1 MKIALIN
8 MPFADAHR
16 PSLSLTQLRARALA
30 LPEVSAC
37 AIHYLNQH
45 TARFFGK
52 QLYTAVADH
61 YTSGLGDWL
70 FRHLAFP
77 DAADNSRAYFDR
89 HFPYTDPHS
98 LALKQRLFECR
109 DGLGAFLEQ
118 LIEDFALDQYD
129 LVGFTSMF
137 SQTVPSIAMAR
148 LLKRRNPKLVAV
160 IGGANCESPMGQELA
175 RHVPALDYVFSG
187 PALVSFPRLLEHLT
201 RGERDAAARLAGVF
215 SQSQLDNLDS
225 SRRFGPEL
233 PLDAIV
239 PLDFQAFLTSF
250 DDLFPDDREQVQLVF
265 ETSRGCWWGER
276 SHCSFCGLNSQTMS
290 YRAMSAPTAQA
301 KLVEV
306 LAYAD
311 RCTHFA
317 SVDNIMPRTF
327 IDEVLAHVDVPAHV
341 DLFYEVKADLDDAQL
356 AALAHKR
363 VVRLQPGIE
372 ALSTSTLKL
381 MKKGTTAFGNLR
393 FLQGCLRHGIQP
405 EWNLLVGFPGEG
417 EEVYL
422 AYRQLL
428 PLLHHLP
435 PPGGCYPVR
444 FDRYSPYHARPQ
456 EYGLRLRAYDFY
468 GDVFPFP
475 AAAIENLAYYF
486 QDTELR
492 ADYSRTMLRHIAT
505 LRRLVEAWQ
514 QHWQERRPA
523 LAWQADQSLLDTR
536 GPTPRRHQLT
546 PAERQLLGLLR
557 EFRGPDSLAR
567 LSELAPEQVS
577 SALATLREKGLLFE
591 EGGRYG
597 SLLPTP
603 PPPLNQA

>member
-1 MKIALIN
+1 MKIALVN

-16 PSLSLTQLRARALA
+16 PSLSLTQLRARALDIA
-30 LPEVSAC
+30 AVSEC
-37 AIHYLNQH
+37 AIYYLNQH
-45 TARFFGK
+45 TVRFFGK
-52 QLYTAVADH
+52 QLYAAIADH

-77 DAADNSRAYFDR
+77 EAADNSRAYFER
-89 HFPYTDPHS
+89 HFPFTDPHS
-98 LALKQRLFECR
+98 QALKQRLLECR
-109 DGLGAFLEQ
+109 NGLGKFLEQ
-118 LIEDFALDQYD
+118 LVDRFALDQYD

-137 SQTVPSIAMAR
+137 SQTVPSIALAR
-148 LLKRRNPKLVAV
+148 LLKRRNPQIIAV

-175 RHVPALDYVFSG
+175 RHVPTLDYVFSG
-187 PALVSFPRLLEHLT
+187 PALLSFPALVEHVS
-201 RGERDAAARLAGVF
+201 RGELEAAARLPGVF
-215 SQSQLDNLDS
+215 SQSQLENLDT

-233 PLDAIV
+233 PLEAVV
-239 PLDFQAFLTSF
+239 PLDFQAFLESF
-250 DDLFPDDREQVQLVF
+250 DKLFPEDRDQVQLVF

-276 SHCSFCGLNSQTMS
+276 SHCSFCGLNSQTMK

-311 RCTHFA
+311 RCSHFA

-327 IDEVLAHVDVPAHV
+327 IDDVLAHVEVPAHV

-356 AALAHKR
+356 AALAQKR

-393 FLQGCLRHGIQP
+393 FLKGCLHHGVQP

-422 AYRQLL
+422 GYRQLL

-456 EYGLRLRAYDFY
+456 DYGLRLRAYDFY
-468 GDVFPFP
+468 ADVFPFP
-475 AAAIENLAYYF
+475 TEAIENLAYYF

-492 ADYSRTMLRHIAT
+492 ADYSRTMLRHIT
-505 LRRLVEAWQ
+505 HLRRLVEEWQ
-514 QHWQERRPA
+514 QNWHTKRPVLSWQT
-523 LAWQADQSLLDTR
+523 DGSLLDTR
-536 GPTPRRHQLT
+536 APTTRTWRLEPD
-546 PAERQLLGLLR
+546 ERLLLGCLTD
-557 EFRGPDSLAR
+557 FRGPDHLAR
-567 LSELAPEQVS
+567 LSNLSSERVGQVLA
-577 SALATLREKGLLFE
+577 LLREKGLLFE
-591 EGGRYG
+591 EGGRCG

-603 PPPLNQA
+603 PPTLCRA